1 MILEVCCENIESVKA
16 AIAGG
21 ADRIELCRDLA
32 ADGLTPS
39 REMTGEAV
47 RLCRPAGVQVHV
59 LIRLRAGNFVYTSE
73 EIEGMAAEI
82 RMALEEG
89 ADGVVIGALND
100 DGDIDLAACQ
110 TMLQGLRL
118 DDGNLRC
125 NVTFHRAF
133 DVCRRPFEAMEQIA
147 RLGCNRI
154 LTSGQQP
161 TAEQGIALLKQ
172 LVENAHELSQRTGK
186 PFAILCGAGVTPEN
200 AAHILTATGAG
211 EIHGSLRTGLVTDAR
226 KVKQVKHAF

>member
-89 ADGVVIGALND
+89 ADGVVIGALNA

-118 DDGNLRC
+118 DDGNLRY

-172 LVENAHELSQRTGK
+172 LVEKAHELSQRTGK

-200 AAHILTATGAG
+200 AAHILTATGAD
-211 EIHGSLRTGLVTDAR
+211 EIHGSLRTDLVTDAR